1 MREWG
6 KGGSLAAVKTIGM
19 LAGKGLYP
27 LAFVAG
33 ARRQEEPVRV
43 VAMGFTG
50 ETDPAFEDS
59 VDAMDWCRVG
69 QLSKIVKFF
78 KKEGVSEMV
87 MVGQITPKNLFSA
100 RPDLRLTMAM
110 AKLKKRNAETL
121 FGALS
126 DEFAKDGI
134 TVLPATTFLD
144 HLLPPEGPVLGRT
157 LGEDE
162 MEAARFGFGIA
173 KETSRMDVG
182 QSVVVR
188 EGTVLAVEAFEGTN
202 ECVRRGGSL
211 GKKKKVILA
220 KVAKPNQDMRFDVPV
235 IGPDTIRVCA
245 EAGVGA
251 IAIEAKKTLVLGWE
265 EAEELAKKLKVGV
278 VAL

>member
-1 MREWG
+1 
-6 KGGSLAAVKTIGM
+6 M

-27 LAFVAG
+27 AAFVAG
-33 ARRQEEPVRV
+33 ARRQEVPVRV
-43 VAMGFTG
+43 VTVAFHG
-50 ETDPAFEDS
+50 ETDPALAEA
-59 VDAMDWCRVG
+59 VDAIEWFRVG
-69 QLSKIVKFF
+69 QLAKLIKFF
-78 KKEGVSEMV
+78 KKEGVSEIV
-87 MVGQITPKNLFSA
+87 MVGQITPKNLFEF
-100 RPDLRLTMAM
+100 RPDLRITMAM
-110 AKLKKRNAETL
+110 AKLKQRNAETL
-121 FGALS
+121 FGALA

-144 HLLPPEGPVLGRT
+144 ELLPPEGPVLGRS

-162 MEAARFGFGIA
+162 LEAARFGFGIA
-173 KETSRMDVG
+173 KETSRLDIG

-202 ECVRRGGSL
+202 ECLRRGGSL
-211 GKKKKVILA
+211 GKGKKVVLA
-220 KVAKPNQDMRFDVPV
+220 KVAKPQQDMRFDVPV

-251 IAIEAKKTLVLGWE
+251 IAVEAGKTLVLGWE

-278 VAL
+278 VALA

>member
-1 MREWG
+1 
-6 KGGSLAAVKTIGM
+6 M

-27 LAFVAG
+27 AAFVAG

-43 VAMGFTG
+43 VTMAFLG
-50 ETDPAFEDS
+50 ETDPALEKE
-59 VDAMDWCRVG
+59 VDALAWCRVG
-69 QLSKIVKFF
+69 QFGKILKFF
-78 KKEGVSEMV
+78 KKEGVSEIV
-87 MVGQITPKNLFSA
+87 MVGQVSPKNLFEF
-100 RPDLRLTMAM
+100 RPDLRLTIAI
-110 AKLKKRNAETL
+110 AKLKRRNAETL

-144 HLLPPEGPVLGRT
+144 HLLPEQGPVLGRT
-157 LGEDE
+157 MGEDE
-162 MEAARFGFGIA
+162 LEAARYGFGIA
-173 KETSRMDVG
+173 KETSRMDIG

-202 ECVRRGGSL
+202 ECVRRGGKL
-211 GKKKKVILA
+211 GKGKKVILA
-220 KVAKPNQDMRFDVPV
+220 KVSKPNQDMRFDVPV

-245 EAGVGA
+245 EAGVGG
-251 IAIEAKKTLVLGWE
+251 IAIEARKTLVLGWE
-265 EAEELAKKLKVGV
+265 EAEVLAKKLKVSV

>member
-1 MREWG
+1 
-6 KGGSLAAVKTIGM
+6 M

-27 LAFVAG
+27 TAFVTG
-33 ARRQEEPVRV
+33 ARKQEEPVRV
-43 VAMGFTG
+43 VTMAFQG
-50 ETDPAFEDS
+50 ETDPALESS

-78 KKEGVSEMV
+78 KKENVSEIV
-87 MVGQITPKNLFSA
+87 MVGQITPKNLFDF
-100 RPDLRLTMAM
+100 RPDLRITMAM
-110 AKLKKRNAETL
+110 AKLKTRNAETL

-144 HLLPPEGPVLGRT
+144 HLLPPEGQVLGRT

-162 MEAARFGFGIA
+162 LEAARYGFGIA
-173 KETSRMDVG
+173 KETSRLDIG

-202 ECVRRGGSL
+202 ECVRRGGKL
-211 GKKKKVILA
+211 GKGKKVVLA
-220 KVAKPNQDMRFDVPV
+220 KVSKPKQDMRFDVPV

-245 EAGVGA
+245 EAGIGA
-251 IAIEAKKTLVLGWE
+251 IAIEAKRTLVLGWE
-265 EAEELAKKLKVGV
+265 EAEVLAKKLKVGV
-278 VAL
+278 VAM

>member
-1 MREWG
+1 MV
-6 KGGSLAAVKTIGM
+6 SLSAVKTIGM

-27 LAFVAG
+27 ETFLEGV
-33 ARRQEEPVRV
+33 RRQSEPMRV
-43 VAMGFTG
+43 AAMGFTG
-50 ETDPAFEDS
+50 ETDPALAES
-59 VDAMDWCRVG
+59 VEAMDWCRVG
-69 QLSKIVKFF
+69 QMSKIIKFL
-78 KKEGVSEMV
+78 KKEGVSETV
-87 MVGQITPKNLFSA
+87 MVGQITPKNLFDL
-100 RPDLRLTMAM
+100 RPDLRTTMAM
-110 AKLKKRNAETL
+110 AKLKKKNAATL

-134 TVLPATTFLD
+134 TVLPATTYLD
-144 HLLPPEGPVLGRT
+144 HLLPPEGPVLGRA

-162 MEAARFGFGIA
+162 LEAARYGFGIA
-173 KETSRMDVG
+173 KETSRLDIG

-211 GKKKKVILA
+211 GKGKKVILA

-235 IGPDTIRVCA
+235 IGPDTIRNCA
-245 EAGVGA
+245 EAGIGA

-265 EAEELAKKLKVGV
+265 EAEGLAKKLKVGV
-278 VAL
+278 VAI